1 MTSRLWSNKPPGY
14 GKKNLHKDCHKKNLR
29 RDFIEDVVVRDAMSL
44 LTDENIETIADVAI
58 RANAQEMENTTN
70 IPSLRGRLHETR
82 VSLDNLT
89 KAIESGLAPETLVK
103 RMVELEKEKKILE
116 TELRNEEKDVVY
128 LEKAQVIYWLE
139 QFKDG
144 DIEDEDFCRLLVDL
158 FVNSVT
164 VWDDEDDYFT
174 ITLAYNLTSLQNKTY
189 RLSKGGTPL
198 SDFTLN
204 APLPPLHNKKAA
216 AEAAALNIFDSN

>member
-1 MTSRLWSNKPPGY
+1 
-14 GKKNLHKDCHKKNLR
+14 
-29 RDFIEDVVVRDAMSL
+29 
-44 LTDENIETIADVAI
+44 
-58 RANAQEMENTTN
+58 
-70 IPSLRGRLHETR
+70 
-82 VSLDNLT
+82 
-89 KAIESGLAPETLVK
+89 
-103 RMVELEKEKKILE
+103 MVELEKEKKILE

-128 LEKAQVIYWLE
+128 LEKTQVIYWLE

-204 APLPPLHNKKAA
+204 APA
-216 AEAAALNIFDSN
+216 